1 MVLRCYQGWGGEELE
16 KPAFE
21 ALATKPEIYGLDKS
35 PIVPFSMID
44 WSAVVDYYKDNAK
57 PNFNMRGTIP
67 LLEDDNPKGKRFCH
81 WDSAIALTGKH
92 LPNIPQEL
100 GDCFT
105 PDSMIRMYDGSE
117 KAIQDI
123 QVNDLVKDHLG
134 IPRKVTRVI
143 KKKYSGNLLTINTRS
158 GIKSINCTP
167 DHKLFTLIKDSTE
180 DFDWVR
186 ADSLTTGDCL
196 VQPKDSKEVIE
207 SFDLL
212 DVGCSLS
219 KTDDSRV
226 CSVTSSKSCPRFI
239 HLDTELA
246 WMLGLFMADGSLEP
260 HRLTF
265 NLGVKK
271 IVHAK
276 RIEAYL
282 QSIGVDC
289 SIYPRAD
296 KPSVIYCRVNNSC
309 LAKLFNSWIT
319 GNTYTKR
326 IPSWVFLQSNRIQ
339 LAVLQG
345 WIDGDGHIDT
355 KLVKRK
361 GRKDTNNCKIVG
373 VSVNKNLIND
383 LYRICNN
390 IGVRPRINKR
400 KAYKQSKVAYNLT
413 LSGNEA
419 VQAKPQMSRELAYT
433 GFHKDLTQHGT
444 LEEITEITR
453 SKYDGFVYCL
463 SVEHSNS
470 FQVDGLAVHNCVAA
484 SAEMALEYLNATEV
498 VLLGELDSYRPIYR
512 PWLYGIGRVY
522 EGKNQLGR
530 GDGSITSWQ
539 IAGMKKYGCLY
550 EDIPGLP
557 AYSTQVGRDWGYS
570 KSILDKWAPQA
581 KDYIIEYSIPIG
593 NFEELAK
600 AVIIGKMTVVIAS
613 NQGFQMSLKKD
624 TTNKKSWFIPSGTW
638 SHQMHVPAVD
648 YSAVPSLYVGNQ
660 WDESAHSGQLDGPD
674 GGGWTDPEFFD
685 RWAKRATVV
694 AFARFRA
701 SKMKKPILKMR

>member
-1 MVLRCYQGWGGEELE
+1 MVLKCYQGWGGEELE

-21 ALATKPEIYGLDKS
+21 ALAAKPEIYGLDKS

-81 WDSAIALTGKH
+81 WDSTIALTSKH

-100 GDCFT
+100 GD
-105 PDSMIRMYDGSE
+105 
-117 KAIQDI
+117 
-123 QVNDLVKDHLG
+123 
-134 IPRKVTRVI
+134 
-143 KKKYSGNLLTINTRS
+143 
-158 GIKSINCTP
+158 
-167 DHKLFTLIKDSTE
+167 
-180 DFDWVR
+180 
-186 ADSLTTGDCL
+186 
-196 VQPKDSKEVIE
+196 
-207 SFDLL
+207 
-212 DVGCSLS
+212 
-219 KTDDSRV
+219 
-226 CSVTSSKSCPRFI
+226 
-239 HLDTELA
+239 
-246 WMLGLFMADGSLEP
+246 
-260 HRLTF
+260 
-265 NLGVKK
+265 
-271 IVHAK
+271 
-276 RIEAYL
+276 
-282 QSIGVDC
+282 
-289 SIYPRAD
+289 
-296 KPSVIYCRVNNSC
+296 
-309 LAKLFNSWIT
+309 
-319 GNTYTKR
+319 
-326 IPSWVFLQSNRIQ
+326 
-339 LAVLQG
+339 
-345 WIDGDGHIDT
+345 
-355 KLVKRK
+355 
-361 GRKDTNNCKIVG
+361 
-373 VSVNKNLIND
+373 
-383 LYRICNN
+383 
-390 IGVRPRINKR
+390 
-400 KAYKQSKVAYNLT
+400 
-413 LSGNEA
+413 
-419 VQAKPQMSRELAYT
+419 
-433 GFHKDLTQHGT
+433 
-444 LEEITEITR
+444 
-453 SKYDGFVYCL
+453 
-463 SVEHSNS
+463 
-470 FQVDGLAVHNCVAA
+470 CVAA

-600 AVIIGKMTVVIAS
+600 AVIIGKMSVVIAS

-638 SHQMHVPAVD
+638 SHQMHIPAVD